1 MNQLVEILIP
11 AIVFS
16 TIIILSIVLLGYKYK
31 TKKLFLSM
39 TNESLKANP
48 SISPGVIRE
57 LANQVLRP
65 TSDIKKGLLLIAVSA
80 AILLGSL
87 IADFPNNGNM
97 DLNDLINGI
106 AAFPGVIGIVYL
118 LLAKF
123 DKD

>member
-39 TNESLKANP
+39 TNESLKTNP

>member
-16 TIIILSIVLLGYKYK
+16 TIIILSILLLGYKYK

-39 TNESLKANP
+39 TNDSLKNNP
-48 SISPGVIRE
+48 DISPEVIRE
-57 LANQVLRP
+57 IADQVLRP
-65 TSDIKKGLLLIAVSA
+65 SSDVKKGLLLMGVSA
-80 AILLGSL
+80 AILVGSF
-87 IADFPNNGNM
+87 IADFPQNGRM
-97 DLNDLINGI
+97 DLNDMINGV

-123 DKD
+123 DKA

>member
-1 MNQLVEILIP
+1 MNELVEILIP

-16 TIIILSIVLLGYKYK
+16 TITILATLLLVYKYK

-39 TNESLKANP
+39 TNDSLKTNP
-48 SISPGVIRE
+48 SISPEVIRE
-57 LANQVLRP
+57 IADQVLRP
-65 TSDIKKGLLLIAVSA
+65 SSDVKKGLLLMGVSA
-80 AILLGSL
+80 AILVGSF
-87 IADFPNNGNM
+87 IADFPQNGRM
-97 DLNDLINGI
+97 DLNDMINGI

>member
-16 TIIILSIVLLGYKYK
+16 TIIILSILLLGYKYK

-39 TNESLKANP
+39 TNDSLKNNP
-48 SISPGVIRE
+48 DISPEVIRE
-57 LANQVLRP
+57 IADQVLRP
-65 TSDIKKGLLLIAVSA
+65 SSDVKKGLLLMGVSA
-80 AILLGSL
+80 AILVGSF
-87 IADFPNNGNM
+87 IADFPQNGRM
-97 DLNDLINGI
+97 DLNDMINGI

-123 DKD
+123 DKA